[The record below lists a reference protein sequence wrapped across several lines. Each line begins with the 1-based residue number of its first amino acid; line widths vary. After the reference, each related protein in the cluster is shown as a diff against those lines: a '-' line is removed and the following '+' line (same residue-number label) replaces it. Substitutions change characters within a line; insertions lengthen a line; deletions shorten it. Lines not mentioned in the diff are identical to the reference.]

1 MRSKFLSTFSIYFYI
16 IYFISFFIIFFHIF
30 IFFIYILY
38 PFYIIYFFIFLLYF
52 IFLFIYNFIF
62 YISNLISF
70 SFKYNV
76 EIVGAPGGG
85 GEYDVQLGFGW
96 TNGVALR
103 FLTHFGGRLSSIPN
117 GASPGITNPSMASV
131 GDQDL
136 TTGGAGVN
144 NWSSAMAV
152 AAPLVSV
159 ALSLR

>member
-1 MRSKFLSTFSIYFYI
+1 MRSNFLSTFFIYIYFLYYYI
-16 IYFISFFIIFFHIF
+16 IFYIYFIL
-30 IFFIYILY
+30 YIAI
-38 PFYIIYFFIFLLYF
+38 FYIFYFFT
-52 IFLFIYNFIF
+52 LFIYNFIF
-62 YISNLISF
+62 YISNFISF

-103 FLTHFGGRLSSIPN
+103 FLTHFGDRLSSIPN